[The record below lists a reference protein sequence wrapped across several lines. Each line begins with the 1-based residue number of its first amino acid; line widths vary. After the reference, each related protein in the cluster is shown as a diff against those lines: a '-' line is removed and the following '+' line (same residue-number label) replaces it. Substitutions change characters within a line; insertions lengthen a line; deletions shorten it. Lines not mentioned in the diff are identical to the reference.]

1 MPDDLTTLK
10 DDMTAFIEGHGML
23 RFHAYVGE
31 EVASVMWD
39 SSENP
44 ESWKD
49 FVELAKHAGA
59 TFLTMSDVVLEKEDL
74 DFLVDRLKNA
84 AYPDEEDIEE
94 ARWLR
99 TYIGKTGFVQL
110 GWPHQGTVFLFEVST
125 EWYDRYQ
132 RLVDMAEE
140 YGGIVF
146 DEPEQDD
153 EH

>member
-1 MPDDLTTLK
+1 MPDDLTNLK
-10 DDMTAFIEGHGML
+10 DDMTAFIEGQGMR
-23 RFHAYVGE
+23 RFHAYVSE
-31 EVASVMWD
+31 EVPSVMWD
-39 SSENP
+39 SSDNL

-49 FVELAKHAGA
+49 FVEVAKHAGA

-99 TYIGKTGFVQL
+99 TYLGKTGFVQL
-110 GWPHQGTVFLFEVST
+110 GWPYQGTVFLFEVST

-140 YGGIVF
+140 YSGIVF